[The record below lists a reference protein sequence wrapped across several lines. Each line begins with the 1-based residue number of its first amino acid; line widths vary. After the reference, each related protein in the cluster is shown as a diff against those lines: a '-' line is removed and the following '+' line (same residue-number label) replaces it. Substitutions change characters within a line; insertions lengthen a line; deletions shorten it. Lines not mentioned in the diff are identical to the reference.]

1 MDVFISVQ
9 NRASGTP
16 HTKVRCKRQ
25 KTNRFNEEKAER
37 KSGRERMG
45 RGEFNA
51 NGEIKTAEE

>member
-25 KTNRFNEEKAER
+25 KMNRFNEKRQKERVGEKEW
-37 KSGRERMG
+37 
-45 RGEFNA
+45 GE
-51 NGEIKTAEE
+51 GSSTQMEK